1 MDFWD
6 HRAVQDKC
14 DLADLKAGRVRDDED
29 PPQEMDR
36 TRLSPRQMAALKAF
50 HSGASLKDTAK
61 AAGVSRQ
68 TLHRWRTIYHSFS
81 RAMEVWE
88 EGQMIIARSRLV
100 DMANNAVDALAQTIE
115 DGNARAA
122 MMVLRSLQILR
133 TYAPLKPPAEGAA
146 REPRHAG
153 MPLPQDSKTPA
164 GQDRAAAGQSA
175 AREQEDSGAPACRDR
190 AGAGTGEQVREAGD
204 TGWKPVVRGEAG
216 TAAPN
221 SGKVAPAQ
229 HIPEKTPPAA
239 ALAQHINGI
248 SNPPVQRPKTAIL
261 AGKAGLAI
269 KNACYNALQE
279 LTGSYGML
287 HATRG

>member
-133 TYAPLKPPAEGAA
+133 TYAPLKPPAEGGA

-153 MPLPQDSKTPA
+153 MPLPQDSGNPA

-175 AREQEDSGAPACRDR
+175 LRESRRTVEPRHAGIALARGQVSPGRPGSR
-190 AGAGTGEQVREAGD
+190 GAGTGERSPGHGLE
-204 TGWKPVVRGEAG
+204 TRGTRGGCTG
-216 TAAPN
+216 TARPREN
-221 SGKVAPAQ
+221 FPAGGATHQ
-229 HIPEKTPPAA
+229 CNIK
-239 ALAQHINGI
+239 
-248 SNPPVQRPKTAIL
+248 L
-261 AGKAGLAI
+261 AGPEPESGDI
-269 KNACYNALQE
+269 
-279 LTGSYGML
+279 G
-287 HATRG
+287 